1 MQNTAKASWLPVFF
15 DHIQTIEP
23 GLAAMNDNR
32 QLGLLRERHLVAEN
46 AVLHIARRMIIEII
60 ETKLSP
66 GDDLGMLRQP
76 GQFLQM
82 LWRDFLRFVRMY
94 TDGGVNPIML
104 FSKRQRGIQLLG
116 SRPGADGEQCRHT
129 SRTRAIEHGFTVF
142 RELRE
147 VDVRVRVN

>member
-1 MQNTAKASWLPVFF
+1 MQNAAEAGWLPVFF
-15 DHIQTIEP
+15 DHIQTIGP
-23 GLAAMNDNR
+23 GIAAMNDNR

-60 ETKLSP
+60 ETNLPP

-94 TDGGVNPIML
+94 TDGGGNPSML
-104 FSKRQRGIQLLG
+104 FSKQQPGIPLLH
-116 SRPGADGEQCRHT
+116 SP
-129 SRTRAIEHGFTVF
+129 
-142 RELRE
+142 
-147 VDVRVRVN
+147 